1 MHPPVAPTGQGA
13 AERETAVSGS
23 LGSAGSAGSAGPAA
37 SASPGSGEPGSGST
51 GSTAAGGVTDRV
63 RSAVEAGPR
72 AVSIPEAAPGPA
84 VQQLGVLIGGGPG
97 PAEAVGRPEERAP
110 VRVAAR
116 PLRIGRGT
124 SLVVLPSWRPAIAVS
139 VPTDRLLTATGL
151 GFEQLAGARLTVLMN
166 PAALHDRELDLHG
179 WECVPAVRGRRGG
192 RP

>member
-1 MHPPVAPTGQGA
+1 MHPPTTPTGQGA
-13 AERETAVSGS
+13 AERETAVSD
-23 LGSAGSAGSAGPAA
+23 PN
-37 SASPGSGEPGSGST
+37 GST
-51 GSTAAGGVTDRV
+51 GSSGQGEVTARVRPAAGAFPVTA
-63 RSAVEAGPR
+63 SMAEAP
-72 AVSIPEAAPGPA
+72 PGPA
-84 VQQLGVLIGGGPG
+84 VPQLGVLIGGGPA

-139 VPTDRLLTATGL
+139 VPTDQLLSATGL

-166 PAALHDRELDLHG
+166 PAALHDRELELHG